1 MDTRVDPQFSEL
13 LVRLYGDLD
22 GNRPWEAFLEALAV
36 WLESSF
42 STLIIVAP
50 GTLKPGTYMTPGA
63 DPVFQAR
70 YLDSF
75 FAEDPFKDLPDG
87 KVTSF
92 TEFISQ
98 MAMEEY
104 TAYRNYLDI
113 AGGEQVL
120 AVDMRFAGQF
130 EARFRVSRDKS
141 RPDFT
146 ASERA
151 ALQALVPH
159 LRIAVSLFERLQL
172 AGAEHSV
179 FESATEGLGLAL
191 LVLDRNNRI
200 VSSNALAE
208 RFLNEGEG
216 VRRAGDSLAFD
227 SAEPRKIVAD
237 LLTRPLGETKVTR
250 FRIERAERGDLIATA
265 RAMDLPAIHSGTGAL
280 ALFFALPGDETVL
293 EPETARE
300 LFGLT
305 MAEARLAIILTQGV
319 SLVEA
324 ARRLGITHNTAKT
337 QLRAIFAKTGAR
349 RQSQLVS
356 ILAATG
362 A

>member
-1 MDTRVDPQFSEL
+1 MDQRVDPQFSEL
-13 LVRLYGDLD
+13 LVRLYGDLT
-22 GNRPWEAFLEALAV
+22 GERPWEAFLKALAT
-36 WLESSF
+36 WLDSTF
-42 STLIIVAP
+42 STLIITAP
-50 GTLKPGTYMTPGA
+50 GTHIPGTYVTPGA

-70 YLDSF
+70 YLESF
-75 FAEDPFKDLPDG
+75 FAVDPFKDLPDG

-104 TAYRNYLDI
+104 AAYRDYLDV

-141 RPDFT
+141 LPDFT
-146 ASERA
+146 ASDRN

-159 LRIAVSLFERLQL
+159 LRIAVGLFEKLQL
-172 AGAEHSV
+172 AGAEHGV

-208 RFLNEGEG
+208 RFLDEGEG
-216 VRRAGDSLAFD
+216 VRRAGDTLAFD
-227 SAEPRKIVAD
+227 NAEPRKIIAD
-237 LLTRPLGETKVTR
+237 LLASPQAQTKVTR
-250 FRIERAERGDLIATA
+250 FRIERADRGDLIATA
-265 RAMDLPAIHSGTGAL
+265 RAMNLPAIHSGTGAL
-280 ALFFALPGDETVL
+280 ALFLALPGEETQLQPQTV
-293 EPETARE
+293 RE

-305 MAEARLAIILTQGV
+305 MAEARLAVTLTQGL

-324 ARRLGITHNTAKT
+324 AQKLGITHNTAKT

-356 ILAATG
+356 ILASTG

>member
-1 MDTRVDPQFSEL
+1 MDTPVDPQFSEL

-22 GNRPWEAFLEALAV
+22 SEHPWDAFLEALAK

-42 STLIIVAP
+42 ATLIITAP
-50 GTLKPGTYMTPGA
+50 GTHMPGTYVTPGA
-63 DPVFQAR
+63 DPHFMAR
-70 YLDSF
+70 YIESF

-98 MAMEEY
+98 MAMEDYSEY
-104 TAYRNYLDI
+104 RDYLDV

-120 AVDMRFAGQF
+120 AVDMRFSGQF

-141 RPDFT
+141 KPDF
-146 ASERA
+146 AAAERV

-159 LRIAVSLFERLQL
+159 LRIAISLFEKLQL
-172 AGAEHSV
+172 AGAEHGV

-200 VSSNALAE
+200 ISSNALAE
-208 RFLNEGEG
+208 RFLTEGEG
-216 VRRAGDSLAFD
+216 VRRASDCLAFD
-227 SAEPRKIVAD
+227 MVEPRKIIAD
-237 LLTRPLGETKVTR
+237 LLARPVGQTKVTR
-250 FRIERAERGDLIATA
+250 FRIERPERGDLIATA

-280 ALFFALPGDETVL
+280 ALFLALPGNESSL

-305 MAEARLAIILTQGV
+305 MAEARLAVILAQGV

-349 RQSQLVS
+349 RQSQLVN

>member
-1 MDTRVDPQFSEL
+1 MDTHVDPQFSEL
-13 LVRLYGDLD
+13 LIRLYGDLD
-22 GNRPWEAFLEALAV
+22 GERPWDAFLEALAE
-36 WLESSF
+36 WLGSSF
-42 STLIIVAP
+42 ATLIIMAP
-50 GTLKPGTYMTPGA
+50 GTHMPGTYVTPGA
-63 DPVFQAR
+63 DPLFQAR
-70 YLDSF
+70 YIESF
-75 FAEDPFKDLPDG
+75 FAQDPFKDLPDG

-92 TEFISQ
+92 SEFISQ
-98 MAMEEY
+98 MAMEDY
-104 TAYRNYLDI
+104 SDYRDYLDV

-120 AVDMRFAGQF
+120 AIDLRFGGRF
-130 EARFRVSRDKS
+130 EARFRVTRDKS
-141 RPDFT
+141 KPVFGMP
-146 ASERA
+146 ERI

-159 LRIAVSLFERLQL
+159 LRIAVSLFEKLQL
-172 AGAEHSV
+172 AGAEHGV

-200 VSSNALAE
+200 ISSNALAQ

-216 VRRAGDSLAFD
+216 IRRAGEGIAFD
-227 SAEPRKIVAD
+227 QAEPRKILAD
-237 LLTRPLGETKVTR
+237 LLATPDGQTKVTR

-265 RAMDLPAIHSGTGAL
+265 RALNLPAIHNGTGAL
-280 ALFFALPGDETVL
+280 ALFLALPGDETPL
-293 EPETARE
+293 EPEIARE

>member
-1 MDTRVDPQFSEL
+1 MDARVDPQFSEL
-13 LVRLYGDLD
+13 LTRLYGDLD
-22 GNRPWEAFLEALAV
+22 DERPWEAFLEALAK
-36 WLESSF
+36 WLDASF
-42 STLIIVAP
+42 ATLIITAP
-50 GTLKPGTYMTPGA
+50 GTQFPGTYVTPGA
-63 DPVFQAR
+63 NPQVQAR
-70 YLDSF
+70 YIESF
-75 FAEDPFKDLPDG
+75 FAEDPFKDLPEG

-92 TEFISQ
+92 SEFISQ
-98 MAMEEY
+98 QAMEEY
-104 TAYRNYLDI
+104 AAYRAYLDV
-113 AGGEQVL
+113 AEGEQVL
-120 AVDMRFAGQF
+120 AVDMRFSGGF
-130 EARFRVSRDKS
+130 EARFRVTRNKAL
-141 RPDFT
+141 PDFN
-146 ASERA
+146 AADKA

-159 LRIAVSLFERLQL
+159 LRIAVGLFEKLQL
-172 AGAEHSV
+172 AGAEHGV
-179 FESATEGLGLAL
+179 FQSATEGLGLAL

-208 RFLNEGEG
+208 RFLNEEEG

-227 SAEPRKIVAD
+227 AAEPRKIVAD
-237 LLTRPLGETKVTR
+237 LLAHPDRKAEVTR
-250 FRIERAERGDLIATA
+250 FRIERPERGDLIATA
-265 RAMDLPAIHSGTGAL
+265 RALDLPAIHSGTGAL
-280 ALFFALPGDETVL
+280 ALFLALPGEEPLL
-293 EPETARE
+293 EPQTVRE

-305 MAEARLAIILTQGV
+305 AAEARLAVTLAQGL

>member
-13 LVRLYGDLD
+13 LVRLYGDL
-22 GNRPWEAFLEALAV
+22 GGERPWDAFLEALAK

-42 STLIIVAP
+42 STLIITAP
-50 GTLKPGTYMTPGA
+50 GTHIPGTYITPGA
-63 DPVFQAR
+63 DPHFKAH
-70 YLDSF
+70 YLESF
-75 FAEDPFKDLPDG
+75 FTIDPFKDLPDG

-92 TEFISQ
+92 SEFISQ

-104 TAYRNYLDI
+104 AAYRDYLDV

-120 AVDMRFAGQF
+120 AVDMRFSGQF

-141 RPDFT
+141 RSDFT
-146 ASERA
+146 AADRA

-159 LRIAVSLFERLQL
+159 LRIAVSLYEKLQL
-172 AGAEHSV
+172 ASAEHAV

-227 SAEPRKIVAD
+227 NAEPRKIVAD
-237 LLTRPLGETKVTR
+237 LLASPRGQTKVTR

-280 ALFFALPGDETVL
+280 ALFLALPGDETPL

-305 MAEARLAIILTQGV
+305 MAEARLAVTLTQGL

-356 ILAATG
+356 ILSAAG

>member
-1 MDTRVDPQFSEL
+1 MDARVDPQFSEL

-22 GNRPWEAFLEALAV
+22 GERPWEAFLEALAK

-42 STLIIVAP
+42 ATLIIIAP
-50 GTLKPGTYMTPGA
+50 GTQMPGTYVTPGA
-63 DPVFQAR
+63 NPQIQAR
-70 YLDSF
+70 YIESF
-75 FAEDPFKDLPDG
+75 FAQDPFKDLPEG

-92 TEFISQ
+92 AEFIGEL
-98 MAMEEY
+98 AMEEY
-104 TAYRNYLDI
+104 AAYRDYLEV
-113 AGGEQVL
+113 AAGEQVL
-120 AVDMRFAGQF
+120 AVDLRFGGRF
-130 EARFRVSRDKS
+130 EARFRVTRGKS
-141 RPDFT
+141 EPDF
-146 ASERA
+146 AAPERA

-159 LRIAVSLFERLQL
+159 LRIAVTLFEKLQL
-172 AGAEHSV
+172 AGAEHGV
-179 FESATEGLGLAL
+179 FQSATEGLGLAL

-216 VRRAGDSLAFD
+216 LHRTGDCLAFD
-227 SAEPRKIVAD
+227 STEARKIIAD
-237 LLTRPLGETKVTR
+237 LLAQPENKAKVTR
-250 FRIERAERGDLIATA
+250 FRIERPERGDLIATA
-265 RAMDLPAIHSGTGAL
+265 RALALPAIHAGTGAL
-280 ALFFALPGDETVL
+280 ALFLALPGEEPPL
-293 EPETARE
+293 EPQTVRD

-305 MAEARLAIILTQGV
+305 TAEARLAVILTQGL

-324 ARRLGITHNTAKT
+324 AQRLGITHNTAKT